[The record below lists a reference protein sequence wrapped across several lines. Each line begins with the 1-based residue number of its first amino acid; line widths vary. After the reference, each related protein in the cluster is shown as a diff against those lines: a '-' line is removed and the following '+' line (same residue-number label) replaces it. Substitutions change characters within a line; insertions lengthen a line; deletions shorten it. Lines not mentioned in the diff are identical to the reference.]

1 MHPVGPEEP
10 AVYWKRRAIV
20 GGVVLAFLL
29 VAWLVIKPSGGD
41 SQAEADNT
49 AADTSAQA
57 DADVAAPAPT
67 PNPVQQ
73 PAACADSDI
82 EVTVSTDAEVY
93 PVQSLMKLTMAI
105 TNSGTEPCLRDVGSA
120 SNEIV
125 VTSGGIPVHSSD
137 DCSTTDEA
145 DEKVLQPGQQ
155 AKVTVE
161 WNGQITNAQTGC
173 VSSGN
178 PAQAGVYEVT
188 GINGTVES
196 LEHTFTLQ

>member
-20 GGVVLAFLL
+20 GGGVLAVLL
-29 VAWLVIKPSGGD
+29 VFWLVLRPSGGEPE
-41 SQAEADNT
+41 AENASE
-49 AADTSAQA
+49 TSEQA
-57 DADVAAPAPT
+57 DSNVAAPAPT
-67 PNPVQQ
+67 PNAVDQPV
-73 PAACADSDI
+73 ACADSDI
-82 EVTVSTDAEVY
+82 DVTVSTDSEVY
-93 PVQSLMKLTMAI
+93 PVQSPVKLTMAI
-105 TNSGTEPCLRDVGSA
+105 TNSGTDACLRDVGSA

-125 VTSGGIPVHSSD
+125 VTSGGVPVHSSD

-145 DEKVLQPGQQ
+145 DEKTLQPGQQ

-188 GINGTVES
+188 GINGNVES
-196 LEHTFTLQ
+196 LEKTFTLQ